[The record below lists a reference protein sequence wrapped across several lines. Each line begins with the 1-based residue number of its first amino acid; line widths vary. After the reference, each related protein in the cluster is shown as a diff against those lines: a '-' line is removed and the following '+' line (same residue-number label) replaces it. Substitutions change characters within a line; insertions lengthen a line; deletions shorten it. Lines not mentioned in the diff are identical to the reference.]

1 MTSLMLKMWHMPIFV
16 LSELLHQK
24 GWLQKKHQARFIY
37 VCVCVCVERERE
49 RERERELPPS
59 NPIVIYGE
67 DLEKQSYCWG
77 GGVWI
82 LSLNAFI
89 FCSQMGCTSLLIL
102 VVLERILIY
111 PIYCM

>member
-1 MTSLMLKMWHMPIFV
+1 MAHAHICAERALA
-16 LSELLHQK
+16 SEGMVAEKASGQVH
-24 GWLQKKHQARFIY
+24 I
-37 VCVCVCVERERE
+37 CVCVC

>member
-37 VCVCVCVERERE
+37 VCVC
-49 RERERELPPS
+49 RERELPPS